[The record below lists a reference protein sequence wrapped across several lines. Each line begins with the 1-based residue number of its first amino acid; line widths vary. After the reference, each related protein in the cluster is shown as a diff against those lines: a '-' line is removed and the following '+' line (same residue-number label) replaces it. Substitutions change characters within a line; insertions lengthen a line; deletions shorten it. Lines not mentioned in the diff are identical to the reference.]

1 MDSGT
6 TNLRVSEEVFDA
18 ILDRLKKF
26 DKVRLFD
33 VFLLEG
39 STKQVFLLNGE
50 LLLNSFHV
58 T

>member
-39 STKQVFLLNGE
+39 SKKQVFLLKMENYC
-50 LLLNSFHV
+50 
-58 T
+58 

>member
-39 STKQVFLLNGE
+39 STKQVFLLKMENYC
-50 LLLNSFHV
+50 STVFM
-58 T
+58 